1 MKSNRTIKLKR
12 KPSMR
17 NHAQIQKP
25 EIKRIANDYDRYSKE
40 YERGQKTGQY
50 FADPRD

>member
-12 KPSMR
+12 KNKVR

-25 EIKRIANDYDRYSKE
+25 EIKRIANDYARYSKE
-40 YERGQKTGQY
+40 YEVAQKTGQY